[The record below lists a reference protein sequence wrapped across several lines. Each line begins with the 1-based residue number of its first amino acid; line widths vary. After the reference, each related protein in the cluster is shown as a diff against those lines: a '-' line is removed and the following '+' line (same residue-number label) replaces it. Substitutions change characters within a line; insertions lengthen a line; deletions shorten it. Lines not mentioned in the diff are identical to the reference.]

1 VYRTA
6 VGRKDR
12 SFFGVVLVVSCI
24 SNDFDSNDRS
34 LLACWLSCFDCAGVV
49 PIEIIEG
56 AIAYMSFWMY
66 SLHEMEQALDH
77 CYNNNKKELCNDG
90 NCKL

>member
-1 VYRTA
+1 M
-6 VGRKDR
+6 
-12 SFFGVVLVVSCI
+12 
-24 SNDFDSNDRS
+24 
-34 LLACWLSCFDCAGVV
+34 LAGLHSCFNCAGVV
-49 PIEIIEG
+49 YIEIIEG

-77 CYNNNKKELCNDG
+77 CYNNNNNNNKKEFCNDG